1 MKLFQSKF
9 SRGRLRLLMPLLS
22 LCLLSC
28 SNNLEIEP
36 DSNTDLSYSLYINA
50 GSAYYDIPH
59 NHGNSW
65 VITNAP
71 RWTTPVAYSGKSGDA
86 IRIYVESNSGNSR
99 EGSIDI
105 QYDNGMTRSV
115 EVRQSDTQPS
125 FSVQRTYAAGWSFDV
140 RTYADFRGLRN
151 QIINTQK
158 LYNYDDDAY
167 RIEKDNVSHVD
178 YYYGES
184 GSDMSDDMNGKLGI
198 DGKFNSFSLDLQ
210 ASFGKSALNNS
221 KRIFSKIRACYP
233 ERVAYLNQFDPQD
246 AIDEDLLTADFS
258 AMRKIVIES
267 DGSDETIRELLNL
280 YGTHFV
286 IQATLGGYY
295 DYYFSSVV
303 ENMNDLLNVEAAIK
317 LGFAEKFKLE
327 GDAKY
332 KDDLEK
338 LNKER
343 IEKFTV
349 KGGDAITLSMAVEN
363 GSINQSTTDRWLT
376 SLVEE
381 EKYELLSFKLLP
393 LAVLFPNDIAAKIN
407 NYTDRL
413 YYREIP
419 VTRTV
424 TK

>member
-1 MKLFQSKF
+1 MIYQNPTVRCTGLV
-9 SRGRLRLLMPLLS
+9 LILLS
-22 LCLLSC
+22 FCLSGCNDQAENYPDAVMDMENILSIDGGC
-28 SNNLEIEP
+28 DYYSVPQKSGENWRVMSSP
-36 DSNTDLSYSLYINA
+36 D
-50 GSAYYDIPH
+50 
-59 NHGNSW
+59 W
-65 VITNAP
+65 V
-71 RWTTPVAYSGKSGDA
+71 TPVATSGKAADDM
-86 IRIYVESNSGNSR
+86 RVYVESNSGESR
-99 EGSIDI
+99 TGCIEIL
-105 QYDNGMTRSV
+105 YDNGVTRSI
-115 EVRQSDTQPS
+115 EVRQDNTQPT
-125 FSVQRTYAAGWSFDV
+125 FSIQRTYAAGWSFDV

-158 LYNYDDDAY
+158 LRDYDDDGY
-167 RIEKDNVSHVD
+167 RIEKDNVSHID

-184 GSDMSDDMNGKLGI
+184 GSDISDDMNGKLGI
-198 DGKFNSFSLDLQ
+198 DGKFNSFNLDLQ

-233 ERVAYLNQFDPQD
+233 ERVVYLNQFDPLD
-246 AIDEDLLTADFS
+246 FVEEDLLTVDFS
-258 AMRKIVIES
+258 AARKKVIES
-267 DGSDETIRELLNL
+267 NGSDETIRELLDL

-295 DYYFSSVV
+295 DYFFSSVV

-338 LNKER
+338 LNNER

-363 GSINQSTTDRWLT
+363 GTINQTTTDKWLT
-376 SLVEE
+376 SLIEE
-381 EKYELLSFKLLP
+381 EKYELLTFQLLP
-393 LAVLFPNDIAAKIN
+393 LSVLFPEDITKKIN
-407 NYTDRL
+407 NYTDRM

-419 VTRTV
+419 VTRA
-424 TK
+424 KSK